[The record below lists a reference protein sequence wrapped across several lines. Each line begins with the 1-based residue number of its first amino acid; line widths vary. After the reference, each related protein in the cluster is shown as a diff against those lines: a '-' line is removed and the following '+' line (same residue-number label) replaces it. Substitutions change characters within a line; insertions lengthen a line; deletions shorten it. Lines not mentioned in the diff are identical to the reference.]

1 MTLIRPDAD
10 TFPLTETLTEI
21 EEVFLDLKADVK
33 RLQAR
38 LRDGELAAVKD
49 AAKLIADLRGWL
61 RIAYELE
68 ATFHER
74 KRKQAGIERGYAV
87 DFDQARDQIRC
98 RLDRLRRCCHAGGIL
113 GRPE

>member
-1 MTLIRPDAD
+1 MTLIRPDED
-10 TFPLTETLTEI
+10 GFPLAQTLAEI
-21 EEVFLDLKADVK
+21 EEVFFDLKADVK

-38 LRDGELAAVKD
+38 LRDGELAAVKE
-49 AAKLIADLRGWL
+49 AGKVIADLRGWL

-74 KRKQAGIERGYAV
+74 QRKQAGIEREYAV

-98 RLDRLRRCCHAGGIL
+98 RLDRLRRCCYERSIS
-113 GRPE
+113 GRSE